1 MLEFILCSLVTILPD
16 YLYRRFAQGKRIG
29 REITLYSVWYE
40 LRWGITV
47 CVLLTVSIITMVFYF
62 HPSTTNV
69 TKAYRTITIQPE
81 SIGRVDEVF
90 VTRFQHVNA
99 GDPLFSLDDERQQ
112 AALET
117 ARRSLAEIEAAAL
130 VTETELEGIDARI
143 AQAQAALDQAR
154 DDLQTNQ
161 DLQQRNASTVARTEL
176 TRLETAVEGAE
187 GELAAVQASKR
198 TLETRI
204 GTLLPAEKASAEA
217 KVQEA
222 QVALDRTLVRA
233 SVSGNLQ
240 QFTLRPGEVINPL
253 MRPAGVLVPDDAGDE
268 TLVAGFGQIEAQVLK
283 VGMIAEVSCISQP
296 FQVIPMVVT
305 EVQDVIAS
313 GQVRATDQLIDV
325 QQLATPGTVT
335 ATLEPLYAGQLENI
349 PRGSSCVANAYTNN
363 HDRLASGETGTLEGI
378 FLHAVDATALVHAMI
393 LRIQTVMLPVRT
405 LVLSGH

>member
-1 MLEFILCSLVTILPD
+1 MLEFLLCSLVTILPD
-16 YLYRRFAQGKRIG
+16 FLYRRYGQGKRIG

-47 CVLLTVSIITMVFYF
+47 CILLTVSVITMVFYF

-81 SIGRVDEVF
+81 TIGRVEEVF
-90 VTRFQHVNA
+90 VTRFQHVDA
-99 GDPLFSLDDERQQ
+99 GDPLFSLDDVRQQ

-117 ARRSLAEIEAAAL
+117 ARRSLAEIEAAAR

-143 AQAQAALDQAR
+143 AQAQSASDQAR
-154 DDLQTNQ
+154 EDLQTSQ
-161 DLQQRNASTVARTEL
+161 DLQARNASTVARTEVG
-176 TRLETAVEGAE
+176 RLETAVEAADA
-187 GELAAVQASKR
+187 ELAAINASKR

-204 GTLLPAEKASAEA
+204 GTLLPAETASAEA
-217 KVQEA
+217 KVHEA
-222 QVALDRTLVRA
+222 QVALDRTIVRA
-233 SVSGNLQ
+233 GVSGSLQ

-253 MRPAGVLVPDDAGDE
+253 MRPAGVMVPDDAGDE

-296 FQVIPMVVT
+296 YTVIPMVVT
-305 EVQDVIAS
+305 EVQEVIAS

-325 QQLATPGTVT
+325 QQLSAPGTVT
-335 ATLEPLYAGQLENI
+335 ATLEPLYAGQLKDI

-363 HDRLASGETGTLEGI
+363 HDRLASGEVGTLEGI
-378 FLHAVDATALVHAMI
+378 FLHAVDATAMVHAMI
-393 LRIQTVMLPVRT
+393 LRIQTVVLPVRT